1 MSYEWWCTLLRKINL
16 SVANII
22 WSQNAS
28 YTKFIFSLS
37 SLYKKKKKELA
48 GIVVVPGMAVYG
60 GVAQ

>member
-1 MSYEWWCTLLRKINL
+1 MLHATKKINL

-28 YTKFIFSLS
+28 YTRFIFSLS
-37 SLYKKKKKELA
+37 SLYKKKELS